1 MDRQEYKTQ
10 NSKRDS
16 ERQARIEKEANTV
29 NWLHFWRWRPTWW
42 NVPSEKFAFLVALFT
57 GVLAVVAYKQ
67 LTATQGQL
75 TEMQIQSAVTR
86 TQLRANLKLT
96 MANYVINNDGKAF
109 AWIFTPVWKNAGTT
123 EALRA
128 NGWDDSQFFPNDA
141 PEKFDFLHPRN
152 KLPDVPFAKSIPQG
166 DELIVL
172 RNALAILSA
181 SASLFSNS
189 TIARA
194 CFRQCSKGRNDLM
207 EPQRPIVDRKVLEF
221 VQAKT
226 FHPADFTIRSDGVC
240 RLNPEMARCK
250 TLLRQQQ
257 SFRNGLNRIAD
268 RNVIRSLKALVA
280 SSRIKTSR
288 KAKLNVPVGVTNWL
302 GLVSPTCK
310 Q

>member
-128 NGWDDSQFFPNDA
+128 NGWDDSQSFPNDA

-166 DELIVL
+166 DELM
-172 RNALAILSA
+172 SP
-181 SASLFSNS
+181 
-189 TIARA
+189 T
-194 CFRQCSKGRNDLM
+194 
-207 EPQRPIVDRKVLEF
+207 
-221 VQAKT
+221 
-226 FHPADFTIRSDGVC
+226 
-240 RLNPEMARCK
+240 
-250 TLLRQQQ
+250 
-257 SFRNGLNRIAD
+257 
-268 RNVIRSLKALVA
+268 RSLTVDEMKNITDNKGQAVIWGHMEYDDVFPHTPTHHIHYCL
-280 SSRIKTSR
+280 RIYPANIS
-288 KAKLNVPVGVTNWL
+288 NI
-302 GLVSPTCK
+302 VSFPLYRPECNFSD
-310 Q
+310 